1 MAENQA
7 MKQMKQLIAFNKYYR
22 QIFWSER
29 KIIEDLLFRENHT
42 YVGTVSEYSRELEMG
57 KDPSNT
63 RKAIS
68 SLNEKNVINVK
79 FVQKTSKKGR
89 KMKVKTM
96 TCCTLNENWISV
108 IVDMFLNQEQKE
120 IV

>member
-1 MAENQA
+1 MENQV
-7 MKQMKQLIAFNKYYR
+7 MKQMKQLIAFNKYYK

-68 SLNEKNVINVK
+68 SLNEKNVINVT
-79 FVQKTSKKGR
+79 FAQKTSKKG
-89 KMKVKTM
+89 KTM
-96 TCCTLNENWISV
+96 KCCTLNENWV
-108 IVDMFLNQEQKE
+108 GAIVDMFLNQEQKE
-120 IV
+120 ED